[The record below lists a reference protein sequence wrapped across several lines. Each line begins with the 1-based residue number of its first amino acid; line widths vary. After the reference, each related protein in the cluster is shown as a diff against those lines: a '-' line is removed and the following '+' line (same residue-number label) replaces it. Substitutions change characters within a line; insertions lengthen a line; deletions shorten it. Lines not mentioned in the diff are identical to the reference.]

1 MRSGLSDSSIS
12 APHMPRFSM
21 LSTFRS
27 QTRSGGCLFF
37 IHMGPERW
45 TEQYAAKKKRKQKRR
60 KKRKKEK
67 KRKINLTTQ
76 IQRLVIFLIDFF
88 EFFFLS
94 NWDPQRTGSTRSL
107 AETTLSLLTPSWAYI
122 KSTGHHQHLTLGPG
136 SRNGSDISWEG

>member
-45 TEQYAAKKKRKQKRR
+45 TEQYAAKKKRKEKRR
-60 KKRKKEK
+60 KKRKKEEK
-67 KRKINLTTQ
+67 NQSDDSNSKTC
-76 IQRLVIFLIDFF
+76 DFF
-88 EFFFLS
+88 NWFFWIFFFS